1 MTKMCNPEDSRPSYF
16 SIRSIETLQ
25 NIHEFPSIVVISSI
39 KHTAQIF
46 SENLTNEYCLA
57 KQTARVGGE
66 GKRQFYVKRLLLG
79 SL

>member
-1 MTKMCNPEDSRPSYF
+1 MTKMRNPEDSRPSYF

-46 SENLTNEYCLA
+46 SKTCLMNIA
-57 KQTARVGGE
+57 WQNKLRG
-66 GKRQFYVKRLLLG
+66 LG
-79 SL
+79 VRGNGNSMSNDSC